1 MNFLETIWDMIWVV
15 AWLLF
20 MFCIIVSIAMAGV
33 FIVLK
38 LVEFIRKNLL

>member
-33 FIVLK
+33 FVVFK